1 MKVVDRPG
9 SVLGALDPA
18 RERWRAQREDAV
30 LPALVRSGR
39 LWWLWTALVVL
50 LAAVAVVVIA
60 VGARV

>member
-1 MKVVDRPG
+1 MAADRPD

-18 RERWRAQREDAV
+18 QESWRAQREDDV
-30 LPALVRSGR
+30 LPQLVRSGR

-60 VGARV
+60 VGVRV